1 MELLVRINFIKSSYY
16 LTFVSVDFNLLKIRF
31 KPSGATRDE
40 TDSFVKEK
48 DLSFSDVLE
57 VKLLDLDFAKGEHWN
72 VKDVPFRAK
81 FLLRT
86 RKRDYALFAKD
97 GQERQLWVDA
107 LQQVL
112 P

>member
-1 MELLVRINFIKSSYY
+1 MESEETRIWARRDISRMELLVRINFIKSSYY

-57 VKLLDLDFAKGEHWN
+57 VKLLDLDFA
-72 VKDVPFRAK
+72 
-81 FLLRT
+81 
-86 RKRDYALFAKD
+86 
-97 GQERQLWVDA
+97 
-107 LQQVL
+107 
-112 P
+112 